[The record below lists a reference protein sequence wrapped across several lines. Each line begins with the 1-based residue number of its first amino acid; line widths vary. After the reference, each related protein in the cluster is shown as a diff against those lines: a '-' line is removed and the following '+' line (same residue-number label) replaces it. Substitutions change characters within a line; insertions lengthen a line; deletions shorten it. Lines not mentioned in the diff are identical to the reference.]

1 MGIFGAKRVKFTQM
15 GLLTS
20 IQCPCGLS
28 ETGMDYLDPLDDE
41 FVSGTPRENQLKC
54 GACGNIF
61 IRPHIKDEGK
71 ILGRG
76 RSYAQERAENIT
88 REY

>member
-15 GLLTS
+15 GLLTC

-61 IRPHIKDEGK
+61 IRPQIKDEGK
-71 ILGRG
+71 ILGLG
-76 RSYAQERAENIT
+76 RSYAQGRSHERICM
-88 REY
+88 R